1 MAATETVASK
11 RAVYILLEF
20 CLVQKVFSVFHSSW
34 ILPTKGY
41 LLRGNLTLQD
51 VNEQKEYSIIPREPF
66 CWQLFVP
73 FEHLV
78 LKLRLSEILYSFLL
92 F

>member
-1 MAATETVASK
+1 MVVTETEASK
-11 RAVYILLEF
+11 RAVHILLES
-20 CLVQKVFSVFHSSW
+20 CLVQKVFSVFYSSW

-78 LKLRLSEILYSFLL
+78 LKLPLSEIL
-92 F
+92 